1 MNNSTEYESLVIA
14 ATPDFK
20 EISIFDPDTAPRIEE
35 DTCAYYKAEVCI
47 AILNAGYKG
56 VDLAELKLA
65 NGRFVQSIAY
75 QHGTPEGEIYA
86 EVCRA
91 ADEGIFVPVDR
102 VLAAIKK
109 LYIQEGGH
117 HG

>member
-1 MNNSTEYESLVIA
+1 MRHSNQYESLVIA

-20 EISIFDPDTAPRIEE
+20 EISIFDPDTAPRIEDDE
-35 DTCAYYKAEVCI
+35 SAYHKVEVCI
-47 AILNAGYKG
+47 AILNAGYTG
-56 VDLAELKLA
+56 VDLVELQLA
-65 NGRFVQSIAY
+65 NGRFAQSFAY

-91 ADEGIFVPVDR
+91 ADEGYLVPVEQ

>member
-1 MNNSTEYESLVIA
+1 MNNSTQYESLVIA

-20 EISIFDPDTAPRIEE
+20 DISIFDRDTAPRIEE
-35 DTCAYYKAEVCI
+35 DASTYHKADVCI
-47 AILNAGYKG
+47 AILNAGYQG
-56 VDLAELKLA
+56 VDLVELQLA
-65 NGRFVQSIAY
+65 NGRFVQSISC

-91 ADEGIFVPVDR
+91 ADEGYLVPVDQ
-102 VLAAIKK
+102 VLAAIEK
-109 LYIQEGGH
+109 LYIQTGGH

>member
-1 MNNSTEYESLVIA
+1 MNSSNEYESLVIA
-14 ATPDFK
+14 TPPDFK
-20 EISIFDPDTAPRIEE
+20 EIAIFDPDTVPRIEE
-35 DTCAYYKAEVCI
+35 DTSACYKAEVCI
-47 AILNAGYKG
+47 AILNAGYQG

-91 ADEGIFVPVDR
+91 ADEGYLVPVDQ
-102 VLAAIKK
+102 VLAAIEKI
-109 LYIQEGGH
+109 YDQEGGH

>member
-1 MNNSTEYESLVIA
+1 MNNSDQNESLVIA
-14 ATPDFK
+14 ATPDFR
-20 EISIFDPDTAPRIEE
+20 EISIFDPDRALRIEE
-35 DTCAYYKAEVCI
+35 DASAYYKAEVCI
-47 AILNAGYKG
+47 AILNAGYQG
-56 VDLAELKLA
+56 VDLAELKLG

-91 ADEGIFVPVDR
+91 ADEGYLVPVDQ
-102 VLAAIKK
+102 VLAAIEKI
-109 LYIQEGGH
+109 YDQEGGH

>member
-1 MNNSTEYESLVIA
+1 MNNSHQYESLVIA

-20 EISIFDPDTAPRIEE
+20 EISIFDPETAPRIEE
-35 DTCAYYKAEVCI
+35 DASSYYKAEVCI
-47 AILNAGYKG
+47 AIINAGYQG

-65 NGRFVQSIAY
+65 NGRFVQSISC
-75 QHGTPEGEIYA
+75 QHGTSEGEIYA

-91 ADEGIFVPVDR
+91 ADEGIFVPVDQ
-102 VLAAIKK
+102 VLGAIEK
-109 LYIQEGGH
+109 LYIQTGGH

>member
-1 MNNSTEYESLVIA
+1 MNNSTQYESLVIA

-35 DTCAYYKAEVCI
+35 DSSAHYKAEVCI
-47 AILNAGYKG
+47 AILNAGYQG

-91 ADEGIFVPVDR
+91 ADEGYLAPIDQ
-102 VLAAIKK
+102 VLAAIKQ
-109 LYIQEGGH
+109 LYIQDGGH

>member
-1 MNNSTEYESLVIA
+1 MIQSDQNESLVIA
-14 ATPDFK
+14 APPDFK
-20 EISIFDPDTAPRIEE
+20 EISIFDPDTAPRIEDDE
-35 DTCAYYKAEVCI
+35 SAYHKAEVCI
-47 AILNAGYKG
+47 AILNAGHTG
-56 VDLAELKLA
+56 VDLTEIDLA
-65 NGRFVQSIAY
+65 NGRIAQSFAY

-91 ADEGIFVPVDR
+91 ADEGYLVPVEQA
-102 VLAAIKK
+102 LAAIKK

>member
-1 MNNSTEYESLVIA
+1 MNNSTQYESLVIA

-20 EISIFDPDTAPRIEE
+20 EISIFDPEIAPRIEE
-35 DTCAYYKAEVCI
+35 DASAYHKAEVCI
-47 AILNAGYKG
+47 AILNAGYQG
-56 VDLAELKLA
+56 VDLVELQLA
-65 NGRFVQSIAY
+65 KGRFVQSISC

-91 ADEGIFVPVDR
+91 ADEGYLVPVDQ
-102 VLAAIKK
+102 VLAAIEQ
-109 LYIQEGGH
+109 LYIQTGGH

>member
-20 EISIFDPDTAPRIEE
+20 EISIFDPETAPRIEE
-35 DTCAYYKAEVCI
+35 DASAFYKAEVCI
-47 AILNAGYKG
+47 AILNVGYQG

-91 ADEGIFVPVDR
+91 ADEGYLVPVDQ
-102 VLAAIKK
+102 VLAAIEKI
-109 LYIQEGGH
+109 YDQEGGH